1 MSGRASVLIGEDT
14 VPFVDEIF
22 AKYSPKAVL
31 SAPAAPQQS
40 KSQFQSQNAPSA
52 ASGQPPFPFGVP
64 QGPSQVPSYV
74 PEGGY
79 GNAQNSRKRT
89 YNEGFQP
96 DNDQT
101 DSQRGGRSFKS
112 PRTRRGGRG
121 DRMGGGR
128 DGDNANPQFP
138 QSMPGFPGMPPA
150 FPGFDQNDPM
160 ATMMALQS
168 MGFPQMPGMPPMP
181 APGQPPGDQ
190 AKSNEPCPF
199 YETNG
204 ICYMGAACPYR
215 HGENTV
221 VVPSK
226 DNGTR
231 VESSSVGNANLV
243 CGKEYDPTNA
253 SIYDVNRSQDPTR
266 KPDRTRGRGR
276 GRGDRG
282 GFSSRARGGRSEF
295 SHIGPNEDKSN
306 TAVVV
311 ENIPEEKYSEQVIR
325 DYFSEFG
332 NISEITMQG
341 FKKHLAVI
349 KFDGHD
355 AAHRAWSSP
364 KAIFD
369 NRFVKVYWYKPQ
381 NKPETNGSHQTP
393 DKEPDDTPMF
403 DKEEFEKQQAEA
415 QKLHDERM
423 QKRKETEEARLAL
436 EKQREELIKKQR
448 EEKAKLLERLRGSPA
463 QANGHSEKGAEPAED
478 DNASEQTKSL
488 RAQLA
493 ALEAEAK
500 SLGIDPNAP
509 SFRGRGRGFGG
520 YRGRGSYV
528 PRGRGSDS
536 SFRGG
541 YRGRGAPRGGRGGV
555 LRLDNRPKRVAI
567 SGVEFSPEKDEALRQ
582 YLIVSVVNSS
592 GLLSIY

>member
-1 MSGRASVLIGEDT
+1 
-14 VPFVDEIF
+14 
-22 AKYSPKAVL
+22 
-31 SAPAAPQQS
+31 
-40 KSQFQSQNAPSA
+40 
-52 ASGQPPFPFGVP
+52 
-64 QGPSQVPSYV
+64 
-74 PEGGY
+74 
-79 GNAQNSRKRT
+79 
-89 YNEGFQP
+89 
-96 DNDQT
+96 
-101 DSQRGGRSFKS
+101 
-112 PRTRRGGRG
+112 
-121 DRMGGGR
+121 MGGGR
-128 DGDNANPQFP
+128 DGHNNNAQFP
-138 QSMPGFPGMPPA
+138 QGMPGFPGMPLP
-150 FPGFDQNDPM
+150 PFDQNDPM
-160 ATMMALQS
+160 AAMMAFQG

-181 APGQPPGDQ
+181 VPGQPQPGDQ

-215 HGENTV
+215 HGENSV
-221 VVPSK
+221 AVPPK
-226 DNGTR
+226 DNGTQF
-231 VESSSVGNANLV
+231 EPGLV
-243 CGKEYDPTNA
+243 RNTDFFLLIEYDPANA
-253 SIYDVNRSQDPTR
+253 SIYDVNRSQDPAR
-266 KPDRTRGRGR
+266 KSERVRGRGR

-282 GFSSRARGGRSEF
+282 GLSSRGRGGRSEF
-295 SHIGPNEDKSN
+295 SHIGPSEDKSN
-306 TAVVV
+306 TTVVV
-311 ENIPEEKYSEQVIR
+311 ENIPEDKYSEQAIR

-332 NISEITMQG
+332 NISEVTMQG
-341 FKKHLAVI
+341 YKKHLALI

-381 NKPETNGSHQTP
+381 NKPETNGSHESP
-393 DKEPDDTPMF
+393 DKEQDDTPMF
-403 DKEEFEKQQAEA
+403 DREEFEKQQAEA
-415 QKLHDERM
+415 QRLHNERM

-436 EKQREELIKKQR
+436 EKQREELIKKQQ
-448 EEKAKLLERLRGSPA
+448 EERARLLERLGGASA
-463 QANGHSEKGAEPAED
+463 QANGHDEKSAEHAED

-520 YRGRGSYV
+520 YRGRGAYV
-528 PRGRGSDS
+528 PRGRGYDP

-567 SGVEFSPEKDEALRQ
+567 SGVDFSPEKDEALRQ
-582 YLIVSVVNSS
+582 YLIVSAANFSRPFVSD
-592 GLLSIY
+592 